1 MESGPSSRHHV
12 AMATSDCLACFTLY
26 STSECVSPV
35 TVSTHLP
42 CIKAHS
48 ERQISAFSVRTTA
61 NFVRFLVAY
70 CFSLLLIS
78 IMSNSRSGGQLIVD
92 ALQVHG
98 VDTIFGVPG
107 ESYLPVLDALHD
119 SPIRFIINRQEGGA
133 AFMADAYGK
142 MTGKPGIC
150 FVTRGPGATNASIG
164 VHTAYQDSTP
174 MILFIGQVGNDFV
187 EREAFQEIDYR
198 RMFGQMAKW
207 VAQIDRADRV
217 PEYIARAFQIAT
229 SGRPGPVVLALPE
242 DMLAQVADVPDT
254 RCYTPV
260 QASAS
265 PQQLARFRQ
274 MLGEAKRPILLI
286 GGSGWDKA
294 ASDNIRDFASSNQ
307 LPLACAFRFQDLID
321 NQHPNYI
328 GDVGIGINPK
338 LAQRIKDADL
348 VIAIGPRLGEMT
360 TGGYT
365 VLQAPIPQQKLIH
378 IHSDALE
385 LGRVYQADLMINSG
399 MKEIAEA
406 LADMEALDA
415 SAQWAHTV
423 QEAKAELL
431 AWQTE
436 PAIFAQ
442 ENAPLNLW
450 QVVQDLMLQT
460 PPDTIITNGAGNYA
474 TWAHR
479 YFRYGGFR
487 TQLAPT
493 SGAMGY
499 SVPSGIAA
507 KIIDPQRTVI
517 TFAGD
522 GEYLM
527 NGQELATAV
536 QYQAGVVILVFN
548 NGMYGTIRMHQEREF
563 PARVSGTELHNPD
576 FAALARAYG
585 GSGEI
590 VLTTAEFAPALARA
604 LTFSREKQ
612 LPALIELRYDGNLI
626 TPGASLA
633 TIRDQAKAA
642 GK

>member
-1 MESGPSSRHHV
+1 M
-12 AMATSDCLACFTLY
+12 
-26 STSECVSPV
+26 
-35 TVSTHLP
+35 
-42 CIKAHS
+42 IK
-48 ERQISAFSVRTTA
+48 
-61 NFVRFLVAY
+61 
-70 CFSLLLIS
+70 
-78 IMSNSRSGGQLIVD
+78 SRSGGQLVVN
-92 ALQVHG
+92 ALEVHG

-119 SPIRFIINRQEGGA
+119 SPIRFIVNRQEGGA

-198 RMFGQMAKW
+198 RMFGPMAKW
-207 VAQIDRADRV
+207 VAQIDRADRI
-217 PEYIARAFQIAT
+217 PEYIARAFQVAT

-242 DMLAQVADVPDT
+242 DCLSAIADVADT
-254 RCYTPV
+254 RHYTPI

-265 PQQLARFRQ
+265 SSLLAQFRRLLADAQ
-274 MLGEAKRPILLI
+274 RPLVLLG
-286 GGSGWDKA
+286 GGGWNKQA
-294 ASDNIRDFASSNQ
+294 CEHIASFAVSNR
-307 LPLACAFRFQDLID
+307 LPVACAFRFQDLMD
-321 NQHPNYI
+321 NAHPHYV

-338 LAQRIKDADL
+338 LAKRVQEADL
-348 VIAIGPRLGEMT
+348 IIAIGPRLGEMT
-360 TGGYT
+360 TSGYT
-365 VLQAPIPQQKLIH
+365 ILEAPIPRQTLIH

-399 MKEIAEA
+399 MQEIAEC
-406 LADMEALDA
+406 LAEMAALDA
-415 SAQWAHTV
+415 SAWQHTV
-423 QEAKAELL
+423 AEARAELL
-431 AWQTE
+431 AWQQE
-436 PAIFAQ
+436 PVIFKNEQ
-442 ENAPLNLW
+442 APLNLW
-450 QVVQDLMLQT
+450 QVVQDIMQSV
-460 PPDTIITNGAGNYA
+460 PADTVITNGAGNYA

-479 YFRYGGFR
+479 YFRYGGWR

-507 KIIDPQRTVI
+507 KIIDPARTVI

-536 QYQAGVVILVFN
+536 QYQAGVIIIVFN
-548 NGMYGTIRMHQEREF
+548 NGMFGTIRMHQEKTF
-563 PARVSGTELHNPD
+563 PARVSGTDLHNPD

-585 GSGEI
+585 ASGE
-590 VLTTAEFAPALARA
+590 VVSTTAEFAPALQRA
-604 LTFSREKQ
+604 LTHTRTHQ

-626 TPGASLA
+626 TPGMSLA
-633 TIRDQAKAA
+633 QMRQTAIDTQSAQ
-642 GK
+642 

>member
-1 MESGPSSRHHV
+1 M
-12 AMATSDCLACFTLY
+12 
-26 STSECVSPV
+26 
-35 TVSTHLP
+35 
-42 CIKAHS
+42 IK
-48 ERQISAFSVRTTA
+48 
-61 NFVRFLVAY
+61 
-70 CFSLLLIS
+70 
-78 IMSNSRSGGQLIVD
+78 SRSGGQLVVN
-92 ALQVHG
+92 ALEVHG

-119 SPIRFIINRQEGGA
+119 SSIRFIINRQEGGA

-198 RMFGQMAKW
+198 RMFGPMAKW
-207 VAQIDRADRV
+207 VAQIDRADRI
-217 PEYIARAFQIAT
+217 PEYIARAFQVAT

-242 DMLAQVADVPDT
+242 DCLSAIADVADT
-254 RCYTPV
+254 RHYTPI

-265 PQQLARFRQ
+265 GSQLAQFRRLLAGAQ
-274 MLGEAKRPILLI
+274 RPLVLL
-286 GGSGWDKA
+286 GGSGWNKQA
-294 ASDNIRDFASSNQ
+294 CEHIASFAVSNQ
-307 LPLACAFRFQDLID
+307 LPVACAFRFQDLMD
-321 NQHPNYI
+321 NTHPHYI

-338 LAQRIKDADL
+338 LAKRVQEADL
-348 VIAIGPRLGEMT
+348 IIAIGPRLGEMT
-360 TGGYT
+360 TSGYT
-365 VLQAPIPQQKLIH
+365 ILEAPIPRQTLIH

-399 MKEIAEA
+399 MQEIAEC
-406 LADMEALDA
+406 LAEMAALDA
-415 SAQWAHTV
+415 SAWQHTV
-423 QEAKAELL
+423 AEARAELL
-431 AWQTE
+431 AWQQE
-436 PAIFAQ
+436 PAIFKNEQ
-442 ENAPLNLW
+442 APLNLW
-450 QVVQDLMLQT
+450 QVVQDIMQSA
-460 PPDTIITNGAGNYA
+460 PADTIITNGAGNYA

-479 YFRYGGFR
+479 YFRYGGWR

-507 KIIDPQRTVI
+507 KIIDPARTVI

-536 QYQAGVVILVFN
+536 QYQAGVIIIVFN
-548 NGMYGTIRMHQEREF
+548 NGMFGTIRMHQEKTF
-563 PARVSGTELHNPD
+563 PARVSGTDLHNPD

-585 GSGEI
+585 ASGE
-590 VLTTAEFAPALARA
+590 VVSTTAEFAPALQRA
-604 LTFSREKQ
+604 LTHTRTHQ

-626 TPGASLA
+626 TPGMSLA
-633 TIRDQAKAA
+633 QMRQAALDKQSAQ
-642 GK
+642 